1 MDLKDTLQISAMGMK
16 AQGVR
21 LRVVAENL
29 ANAGT
34 SAPSAN
40 EDPYRR
46 KIVSFKNELDRA
58 TGVEQV
64 KISEIGTD
72 KSDFQSKYDPGNPAA
87 DANGYVKMANVNS
100 LVEVMDMHEAQN
112 AYQANLG
119 VIEISKSMLL
129 QTIGL
134 LK

>member
-16 AQGVR
+16 AQGTR
-21 LRVVAENL
+21 LRIVAENL

-34 SAPSAN
+34 AAASPT

-46 KIVSFKNELDRA
+46 KTISFKNELDRA
-58 TGVEQV
+58 SGIELV
-64 KISEIGTD
+64 KVDEIGED
-72 KSDFQSKYDPGNPAA
+72 KSDFQTKYEPGNPAA
-87 DANGYVKMANVNS
+87 DANGYVKVSNVNS

-112 AYQANLG
+112 AYEANLG
-119 VIEISKSMLL
+119 VTEISKSMLL
-129 QTIGL
+129 QTIAL

>member
-16 AQGVR
+16 VQGTR

-34 SAPSAN
+34 TASSPG

-46 KIVSFKNELDRA
+46 KTISFKNELDRT
-58 TGVEQV
+58 TGVEEV
-64 KISEIGTD
+64 KVDQIGLD
-72 KSDFQSKYDPGNPAA
+72 KSDFQSKYEPGNPAA
-87 DANGYVKMANVNS
+87 DANGYVKVSNVNS
-100 LVEVMDMHEAQN
+100 LIEVMDMHEAQN
-112 AYQANLG
+112 AYEANLG
-119 VIEISKSMLL
+119 VTQISKSMLL
-129 QTIGL
+129 QTIAL

>member
-16 AQGVR
+16 AQGTR

-34 SAPSAN
+34 TAASPS

-46 KIVSFKNELDRA
+46 KTISFKNELDRT
-58 TGVEQV
+58 TGVETV
-64 KISEIGTD
+64 KIDQIGLD
-72 KSDFQSKYDPGNPAA
+72 KSDFQTKYEPGNPAA
-87 DANGYVKMANVNS
+87 DANGYVKISNVNS
-100 LVEVMDMHEAQN
+100 LIEVMDMHEAQN

-119 VIEISKSMLL
+119 VTEISKSMLL
-129 QTIGL
+129 QTIAL

>member
-21 LRVVAENL
+21 LRIVAENL

-34 SAPSAN
+34 TAASPT

-46 KIVSFKNELDRA
+46 KTVSFKNELDRA
-58 TGVEQV
+58 TGVDMV
-64 KISEIGTD
+64 KIGDIGVDKTD
-72 KSDFQSKYDPGNPAA
+72 FKTKYDPGNPAA
-87 DANGYVKMANVNS
+87 DGSGYVKVSNVDS

-112 AYQANLG
+112 AYEANLG

>member
-1 MDLKDTLQISAMGMK
+1 MDLKDTLEISAMGMK

-34 SAPSAN
+34 AAPTPDQ
-40 EDPYRR
+40 EPYRR
-46 KIVSFKNELDRA
+46 KVVTFKNVLDRA
-58 TGVEQV
+58 TGAEVV
-64 KISEIGTD
+64 KIGGIGVD
-72 KSDFQSKYDPGNPAA
+72 KSDFQTKYDPGNPSA
-87 DANGYVKMANVNS
+87 DPNGYVRLSNVNT
-100 LVEVMDMHEAQN
+100 LVEVMDMREAQN

-119 VIEISKSMLL
+119 VIEISKSMMLK
-129 QTIGL
+129 TIEL